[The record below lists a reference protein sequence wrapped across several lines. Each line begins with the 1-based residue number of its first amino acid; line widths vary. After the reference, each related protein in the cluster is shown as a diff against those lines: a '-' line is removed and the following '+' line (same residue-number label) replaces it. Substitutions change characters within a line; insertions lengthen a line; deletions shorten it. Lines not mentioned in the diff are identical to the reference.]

1 MPTRDAR
8 GALVPDDA
16 IQIKHH
22 RGLDTT
28 DGPAHVLVL
37 DDSRAQRRLLG
48 ALLRKWGHP
57 VTVCETPADAL
68 AALSDPSISIVL
80 TDWMMPGMT
89 GPEFCRALRA
99 MARESYAYV
108 ILLTSKTEK
117 SEIAHG
123 LDAGA
128 DDFLSKPVDPHEL
141 RARMRAGKRIL
152 DMQQEL
158 VWQNQRVRSTLA
170 EIRDLYD
177 ALDRDL
183 NDAKHLQDSLVR
195 EPFRKFE
202 TGQIALTLRSSGHV
216 GGDLVGVFP
225 IDATRIGVFS
235 LDVSGHGVSS
245 ALLAARMAALLG
257 TSAPEQ
263 NVAMT
268 QKIGGQWDLLP
279 PDRVA
284 EKLNRMMFTEI
295 GTDLYFTL
303 ALADLNLRTG
313 DVTMVQAGHPHP
325 AILHPDGSVTWQG
338 SGGMPIGLLEEAEF
352 ESFSFTLAP
361 GDRLVM
367 YSDGVTECQGIGT
380 GDLGEDGFASL
391 LRQTAADQ
399 GDALLDNIVTALQH
413 FAGRAEF
420 DDDVSLV
427 AFDFTGPSPA

>member
-1 MPTRDAR
+1 
-8 GALVPDDA
+8 VPEDA
-16 IQIKHH
+16 IHIKHH
-22 RGLDTT
+22 PGVDFVA
-28 DGPAHVLVL
+28 GPAHVLVL
-37 DDSRAQRRLLG
+37 DDSRAQRRLL
-48 ALLRKWGHP
+48 ATLLRKWGHP

-68 AALSDPSISIVL
+68 AALADPSISIVL

-89 GPEFCRALRA
+89 GPEFCRAFRQ
-99 MARESYAYV
+99 MGRESYTYV

-128 DDFLSKPVDPHEL
+128 DDFVSKPLDPHEL
-141 RARMRAGKRIL
+141 RARMRAGKRII

-158 VWQNQRVRSTLA
+158 VWQNQRVRTTLT
-170 EIRDLYD
+170 EMRGLYD

-183 NDAKHLQDSLVR
+183 QDAKDLQDSLLR
-195 EPFRKFE
+195 ETFRQFD

-216 GGDLVGVFP
+216 GGDLVGFFP
-225 IDATRIGVFS
+225 IDGERIGVFS
-235 LDVSGHGVSS
+235 LDVSGHGVTS

-257 TSAPEQ
+257 TAAPEQ

-268 QKIGGQWDLLP
+268 QNKGGQWDLLP
-279 PDRVA
+279 PHKVA
-284 EKLNRMMFTEI
+284 AKLNHMMFSEI

-303 ALADLNLRTG
+303 ALADLNLRSG
-313 DVTMVQAGHPHP
+313 AVTMVQAGHPHP

-338 SGGMPIGLLEEAEF
+338 AGGMPIGLLEDAVF
-352 ESFSFTLAP
+352 DSFTFTLAP
-361 GDRLVM
+361 GDRLFM

-380 GDLGEDGFASL
+380 GDLGEDGLESL
-391 LRQTAADQ
+391 LRQTADDQ
-399 GDALLDNIVTALQH
+399 GDALLDNLVTALQH
-413 FAGRAEF
+413 FAGRTEF

>member
-1 MPTRDAR
+1 M
-8 GALVPDDA
+8 PDDA

-22 RGLDTT
+22 HGAEIAAD
-28 DGPAHVLVL
+28 PAHVLVL
-37 DDSRAQRRLLG
+37 DDSRAQRRLLS
-48 ALLRKWGHP
+48 ALLKRWGHP
-57 VTVCETPADAL
+57 VTVCETPDDAL
-68 AALSDPSISIVL
+68 AALADPSISIVL

-89 GPEFCRALRA
+89 GPEFCRAFRQ
-99 MARESYAYV
+99 MDRESYAYV
-108 ILLTSKTEK
+108 ILLTSKSEK

-128 DDFLSKPVDPHEL
+128 DDFVSKPVDPPEL
-141 RARMRAGKRIL
+141 RARMRAGKRII

-158 VWQNQRVRSTLA
+158 VWQNHRVRSTLA
-170 EIRDLYD
+170 EIRGLYD

-183 NDAKHLQDSLVR
+183 QDAKDLQDSLVR
-195 EPFRKFE
+195 ESFRQFD
-202 TGQIALTLRSSGHV
+202 TGQIALALRSSGHV
-216 GGDLVGVFP
+216 GGDLVGFFP
-225 IDATRIGVFS
+225 IDGDRIGMFS

-257 TSAPEQ
+257 TSAPES
-263 NVAMT
+263 NAAMT
-268 QKIGGQWDLLP
+268 QHKGGQWDLLP
-279 PDRVA
+279 PDKVA
-284 EKLNRMMFTEI
+284 AKLNRMMFHEI

-313 DVTMVQAGHPHP
+313 AVTMVQAGHPHP
-325 AILHPDGSVTWQG
+325 AILHADGTVTWQG
-338 SGGMPIGLLEEAEF
+338 AGGMPIGLLEEAEF

>member
-1 MPTRDAR
+1 
-8 GALVPDDA
+8 VPDDA
-16 IQIKHH
+16 IQIQRC
-22 RGLDTT
+22 RGGDAAC
-28 DGPAHVLVL
+28 GPAHVLVL
-37 DDSRAQRRLLG
+37 DDSRAQRRLLS
-48 ALLRKWGHP
+48 ALLQKWGHP
-57 VTVCETPADAL
+57 VTVCETPDDAL
-68 AALSDPSISIVL
+68 VALADPSISIVL

-89 GPEFCRALRA
+89 GPEFCRALRE
-99 MARESYAYV
+99 MDRDSYAYV

-128 DDFLSKPVDPHEL
+128 DDFVSKPVDPHEL
-141 RARMRAGKRIL
+141 RARMRAGKRII

-158 VWQNQRVRSTLA
+158 VWQNQRVHNTLT
-170 EIRDLYD
+170 EIRNLYD

-195 EPFRKFE
+195 VSFRQFD

-216 GGDLVGVFP
+216 GGDLVGFFP
-225 IDATRIGVFS
+225 IDNDRIGVFS

-268 QKIGGQWDLLP
+268 QHKGGRWDLLP
-279 PDRVA
+279 PDEVA
-284 EKLNRMMFTEI
+284 AKLNHMMFTDI
-295 GTDLYFTL
+295 GTDLYFTV
-303 ALADLNLRTG
+303 ALADLNLRSG
-313 DVTMVQAGHPHP
+313 EVTMVQAGHPHP
-325 AILHPDGSVTWQG
+325 AVLHSDGSVTWHG
-338 SGGMPIGLLEEAEF
+338 TGGMPVGLLEEAEF
-352 ESFSFTLAP
+352 ERFTFTLAP

-380 GDLGEDGFASL
+380 GDLGEEGLASL
-391 LRQTAADQ
+391 LRQTAEDQ
-399 GDALLDNIVTALQH
+399 GDALLDNIVAALQQ

-427 AFDFTGPSPA
+427 AFDFTGPAPA